1 MSLKGSITTA
11 NYINYDEAFN
21 KAKELMQ
28 VKSSRNFGFYII
40 VAINTGLRIGDI
52 LKITKNDF
60 ESGYK
65 DFREGK
71 TKKTKRLDFNK
82 KITDAFAEIT
92 CIGQKVFT
100 STHNSTFSS
109 QQINRKLKQVFK
121 YKRKNISSHSLR
133 KSFGRRVYESNG
145 ECESTLVKLS
155 QMFNH
160 SSVAV
165 TRDYLDITQE
175 EIKDIYL
182 NL

>member
-1 MSLKGSITTA
+1 MSLKDQITTA

-21 KAKELMQ
+21 KAKKLMQ

-40 VAINTGLRIGDI
+40 VAINTGRRIGDI
-52 LKITKNDF
+52 LSMTKNDF
-60 ESGYK
+60 ENGYK
-65 DFREGK
+65 DFREQK
-71 TKKTKRLDFNK
+71 TKKVSRIDFNP
-82 KITDAFAEIT
+82 KIMDAFKEIT

-109 QQINRKLKQVFK
+109 QQINRKLKQAFPH
-121 YKRKNISSHSLR
+121 KRKNISSHSLR

>member
-40 VAINTGLRIGDI
+40 VAINTGRRIGDI
-52 LKITKNDF
+52 LSMTRTDF
-60 ESGYK
+60 ENGYK
-65 DFREGK
+65 DFREQK
-71 TKKTKRLDFNK
+71 TKKVTRLDFNP
-82 KITDAFAEIT
+82 KIMDAFKEIT
-92 CIGQKVFT
+92 CIGEKVFT
-100 STHNSTFSS
+100 STHGSTYSV

-145 ECESTLVKLS
+145 ECESVLVKLS

-160 SSVAV
+160 SSIAI

>member
-1 MSLKGSITTA
+1 MSLKSSITKA
-11 NYINYDEAFN
+11 NYINYDEALN
-21 KAKELMQ
+21 KGRELMQ

-52 LKITKNDF
+52 LTITKADF
-60 ESGYK
+60 ENGYK

-71 TKKTKRLDFNK
+71 TKKSKRLDFNK
-82 KITDAFAEIT
+82 KIIEAFADIN

-100 STHNSTFSS
+100 SSHNTTFSS
-109 QQINRKLKQVFK
+109 QQINRKLKQVFQ

-133 KSFGRRVYESNG
+133 KSFGRKVYESNG
-145 ECESTLVKLS
+145 ETDAVLVKLT

-160 SSVAV
+160 SSMAI
-165 TRDYLDITQE
+165 TRNYLDITQE
-175 EIKDIYL
+175 EIKDIYM